1 MISYWEQESLTSYDH
16 IVVGSGIVGLSTTIE
31 LKTIFPTQRVL
42 VLERGLLP
50 SGASSRNAGF
60 ACMGSVTELLDDLKN
75 RSESE
80 IIALFCLRKAG
91 LERLR
96 QRLGDSQIGYAE
108 NGSFELISETEIYAI
123 EKINYLNRLLSPVVG
138 YNPFSIANEK
148 IEQFG
153 FSPVYSKAMIQ
164 NHLEGELHTGKMMRA
179 LTDFAINL
187 GVEIK
192 TGANVIN
199 LTSDKNSVR
208 IEVED
213 TLRKQPLALKAACV
227 TLCTNGFTQQ
237 LFPLED
243 VSPGRGQVLITEPIP
258 QLKFKGIFHLDCGY
272 YYFREIDNRIL
283 IGGGRNLDF
292 KTETTTEIA
301 LNNII
306 QSELENKLQNL
317 IIPNTQFT
325 VAQRWSGIMAFG
337 RSKQPIVKS
346 LAPNIFGVFRMGGMG
361 VALGSEVA
369 KQAVELIQQHH
380 E

>member
-1 MISYWEQESLTSYDH
+1 MISYWEQESLTSFDH
-16 IVVGSGIVGLSTTIE
+16 IVVGSGLVGLSTAIE
-31 LKTIFPTQRVL
+31 LKTSFPTQRVL
-42 VLERGLLP
+42 ILERGILP

-80 IIALFCLRKAG
+80 TIALFCLRKAG

-96 QRLGDSQIGYAE
+96 KRLGDSSIGYAE
-108 NGSFELISETEIYAI
+108 NGSFELIGDTELYAI
-123 EKINYLNRLLSPVVG
+123 EKIAYLNQLLSPFVG
-138 YNPFSIANEK
+138 CNPFSLANGK

-153 FSPVYSKAMIQ
+153 FSSFYSKALIQ

-179 LTDFAINL
+179 LTDFAIHL

-192 TGANVIN
+192 TGANVLN
-199 LTSDKNSVR
+199 LISEKKSVR

-213 TLRKQPLALKAACV
+213 TLRKLPITLKASSA
-227 TLCTNGFTQQ
+227 TLCTNGFTQL

-243 VSPGRGQVLITEPIP
+243 VTPGRGQVLITEPIP
-258 QLKFKGIFHLDCGY
+258 KLKFKGIFHLDCGY
-272 YYFREIDNRIL
+272 YYFREIDKRIL

-292 KTETTTEIA
+292 NTETTTEMA
-301 LNNII
+301 LNNTI
-306 QSELENKLQNL
+306 QNELENKLRNL
-317 IIPNTQFT
+317 IIPDTPFA

-337 RSKQPIVKS
+337 SSKQPIVKS
-346 LAPNIFGVFRMGGMG
+346 LSHNIFGVFRMGGMG

-369 KQAVELIQQHH
+369 KQVVELIQQNH
-380 E
+380 